1 LFGLPQI
8 NPTPQKQGGCMPA
21 VIVPTEMIENKI
33 LLIRGKKVMMD
44 HDLASL
50 YDVETKSLN
59 RAVKRNRDRFPEDFM
74 FQLTKK
80 EHDFLRCQFGTSN
93 KGRGGQRYL
102 LFVFTQE
109 GIAIFQNKVL
119 WNDAQC
125 FDRIRS

>member
-1 LFGLPQI
+1 
-8 NPTPQKQGGCMPA
+8 MPA